1 MEQSNEYSTKDSV
14 GLVETKYL
22 HLALPPEGFKLEN
35 GGTLPE
41 LQVAYETY
49 GRLSESA
56 DNAVYICHALTGDA
70 HVAGHH
76 AAEDAKAGWWDA
88 MIGPGKGIDTNRFY
102 VLCANILGGCMGTT
116 GPSSIDPRTGKPYG
130 SSFPSITTGDIV
142 NVQELLLR
150 QLGISRLAAV
160 VGGSFGGMQVLE
172 WSIRFPQMVG
182 KCVCIASGMN
192 LSAQALAFDIVGRNA
207 ITADPAWANGDYYQS
222 EQKPAQGLA
231 QARMIGHIT
240 YLSSEN
246 MKRKF
251 GREKKEIQEPLPRFA
266 TPFQVESYLD
276 HQGEKF
282 VSRFDANSYLHIT
295 EAMDVFD
302 LTEYAADP
310 ADVFRKVDSKTRF
323 LVVALSS
330 DWLFPPE
337 QSLQLARTLIRADK
351 RVSYCLLRSPYGHDA
366 FLVEIDH
373 LAEVVRSFLESPD
386 RPALIHSDASPRPE
400 ASERAERA
408 LRNEPVTACLQSG
421 RAEAASSLPSGA
433 QISEQTGAVWRCRSG
448 KKNAAIMDDFTFI
461 TDRIKPGTRVLDL
474 GCGDGRLLCELFAK
488 NVSGL
493 GMDIDL
499 ENIINVIHRGLDIFQ
514 CDLDEGLSSIP
525 NRTYDYAILSQTLQ
539 VVRKPRQLLNEMLR
553 VARMGI
559 VSFPN
564 FGNWRHRLRLGLT
577 GKMPVSDSL
586 PFEWYDTPN
595 IHLSTLRD
603 FRMLCAQDRIRITEE
618 TCIPRDF
625 LDRIFIGIG
634 WRNLGADRILIGI
647 SREE

>member
-1 MEQSNEYSTKDSV
+1 MTNGYSEKGSV

-22 HLALPPEGFKLEN
+22 RLSLPPEGFKLEN
-35 GGTLPE
+35 GGALPE

-49 GRLSESA
+49 GKLSPA
-56 DNAVYICHALTGDA
+56 GDNAVYICHALTGDA
-70 HVAGHH
+70 HVAGYHS
-76 AAEDAKAGWWDA
+76 AEDPKPGWWDA
-88 MIGPGKGIDTNRFY
+88 MVGPGKGIDTGRFY
-102 VLCANILGGCMGTT
+102 VVCANILGGCMGTT

-130 SSFPSITTGDIV
+130 SSFPSITILDIV
-142 NVQELLLR
+142 TVQQLLLR
-150 QLGISRLAAV
+150 QLGINRLAAV
-160 VGGSFGGMQVLE
+160 VGGSLGGMQVLE
-172 WSIRFPQMVG
+172 WSIRFPQFAD
-182 KCVCIASGMN
+182 KCVCIASGMS
-192 LSAQALAFDIVGRNA
+192 LSTQALAFDIVGRNA
-207 ITADPAWANGDYYQS
+207 IIADPAWADGDYYAS

-276 HQGEKF
+276 HQSTKF

-302 LTEYAADP
+302 LTENTENP
-310 ADVFRKVDSKTRF
+310 ADAFRPVAAKTRF

-337 QSLQLARTLIRADK
+337 QSLQLARSLVHAGK

-373 LAEVVRSFLESPD
+373 LAEVIRSFLESPD
-386 RPALIHSDASPRPE
+386 YPLAEGASPKSNDVPFRVPHQKNIRTL
-400 ASERAERA
+400 SDFSLITERIPSRA
-408 LRNEPVTACLQSG
+408 
-421 RAEAASSLPSGA
+421 
-433 QISEQTGAVWRCRSG
+433 
-448 KKNAAIMDDFTFI
+448 
-461 TDRIKPGTRVLDL
+461 RVLDL
-474 GCGDGRLLCELFAK
+474 GCGDGRLLCELFACK
-488 NVSGL
+488 NILGL

-499 ENIINVIHRGLDIFQ
+499 ENIINVIRKGLDVFQ
-514 CDLDEGLSSIP
+514 CDLDAGLSSIP
-525 NRTYDYAILSQTLQ
+525 NGAYDYAILSETLQ
-539 VVRKPRQLLNEMLR
+539 VVRKPRELLKEMLR
-553 VARMGI
+553 VARAGI

-586 PFEWYDTPN
+586 PFDWYDTPN
-595 IHLSTLRD
+595 IHLATLRD
-603 FRMLCAQDRIRITEE
+603 FRALCALDHIRITEE
-618 TCIPRDF
+618 IHLPRCFPDN
-625 LDRIFIGIG
+625 IFINIG
-634 WRNLGADRILIGI
+634 WRNLGADRVMIGI
-647 SREE
+647 EREK